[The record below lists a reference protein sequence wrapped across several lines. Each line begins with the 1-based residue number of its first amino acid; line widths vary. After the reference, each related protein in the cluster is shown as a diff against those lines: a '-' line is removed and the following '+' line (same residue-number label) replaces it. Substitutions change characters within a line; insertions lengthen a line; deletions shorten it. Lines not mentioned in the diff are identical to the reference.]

1 VGSSYDPDRPARS
14 HELAGERRSSYE
26 LRRRDDRLMRRVIA
40 LQVSIL
46 LGILALIGLR
56 VEALL

>member
-1 VGSSYDPDRPARS
+1 VGSPDDSDRS
-14 HELAGERRSSYE
+14 ADRHGLERRRTSSAE
-26 LRRRDDRLMRRVIA
+26 LRRRDDQLMRRVIA

-46 LGILALIGLR
+46 LGVLALIGLR